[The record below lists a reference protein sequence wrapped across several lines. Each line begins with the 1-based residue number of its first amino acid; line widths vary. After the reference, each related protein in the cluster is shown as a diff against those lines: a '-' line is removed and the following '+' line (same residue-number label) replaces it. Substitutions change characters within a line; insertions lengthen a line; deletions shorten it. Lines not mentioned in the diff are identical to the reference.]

1 MSGNLII
8 VVSADRKQEQ
18 RWTLLPLDN
27 FCYADELADLIDQLG
42 EGGRNVH
49 ELEKARKRLE
59 LEKEEL
65 LAALEE
71 TRLLLETEEA
81 KVSRAQLEVVSAK
94 QESERRVIEK
104 EEEIEQLR

>member
-1 MSGNLII
+1 M
-8 VVSADRKQEQ
+8 
-18 RWTLLPLDN
+18 
-27 FCYADELADLIDQLG
+27 
-42 EGGRNVH
+42 
-49 ELEKARKRLE
+49 EKARKRLE